1 MRLQRLCALRR
12 ARDGVSTIEF
22 AFVSAILCALT
33 LGVLDFGMGFYKYM
47 QVQSAAQAG
56 AQYAMLNPG
65 ATNTNISS
73 AVTNATTLS
82 GLAVASGYP
91 QNSCGCPT
99 GSTSSP
105 TGMTWGVTCGSACG
119 VGGTAQQYI
128 LVRAQASYSTIMT
141 WPGLSNPMTLAATGY
156 TMN

>member
-73 AVTNATTLS
+73 ELIPTTIRW
-82 GLAVASGYP
+82 AARPDNVP
-91 QNSCGCPT
+91 PT
-99 GSTSSP
+99 VGRCST
-105 TGMTWGVTCGSACG
+105 
-119 VGGTAQQYI
+119 
-128 LVRAQASYSTIMT
+128 VRAPCSQ
-141 WPGLSNPMTLAATGY
+141 PMITA
-156 TMN
+156 